1 MRAGLVIFAIT
12 AFFLADAWHD
22 GKYTKLLKSGKKYY
36 KMGLIAFAGLSA
48 YAFMR
53 KHPESSRDMALQAA
67 TLVKA
72 LPIDKEAGDL
82 LTPLLSGGAA
92 PGLAPQHKRML
103 ASGAAATGKA
113 TKRSVS
119 ETKKKFVAAQQNWMC
134 AKCGKQLPAW
144 FEVDH
149 TQRLEHGG
157 SNHVSNLVA
166 LCRDCHGEK
175 TALENL

>member
-48 YAFMR
+48 YAFVR

-92 PGLAPQHKRML
+92 PGPGDEWLGL
-103 ASGAAATGKA
+103 AAARRL
-113 TKRSVS
+113 RSRRL
-119 ETKKKFVAAQQNWMC
+119 AA
-134 AKCGKQLPAW
+134 P
-144 FEVDH
+144 
-149 TQRLEHGG
+149 
-157 SNHVSNLVA
+157 
-166 LCRDCHGEK
+166 RD
-175 TALENL
+175 APLQARAR